1 MWSSPGICPRSLI
14 LTLICI
20 TDLCQISNIFDLV
33 LFADNTNLSISHI
46 DFPTLM
52 NLKNSEM
59 FKLSAWFEANKL
71 SLNMQKSN
79 YIIFKPRQTRD
90 EFTLN
95 IEINGLKMN
104 RV

>member
-14 LTLICI
+14 LRLICI

-33 LFADNTNLSISHI
+33 LFADNTNLSFSHI
-46 DFPTLM
+46 DFPTLV
-52 NLKNSEM
+52 NLKNSETL
-59 FKLSAWFEANKL
+59 KLSAWFKANKL

-79 YIIFKPRQTRD
+79 YIIFKSWQTRD

-95 IEINGLKMN
+95 IDINGLKTN